1 MARKGKKKQTN
12 SNTKRGGQDHFVG
25 FKLQFLES
33 RALQY
38 QQALD
43 ASNPGP
49 FYNKVALDFLAKFG
63 QDDDFG
69 KDPDE
74 DPPNPWDFLDE
85 TDEDEIS
92 EDEAEKR
99 TARYNKIR
107 QVSQQNCY
115 CHR

>member
-1 MARKGKKKQTN
+1 MGKKKQTK

-43 ASNPGP
+43 ASSPGP

-63 QDDDFG
+63 QD
-69 KDPDE
+69 E
-74 DPPNPWDFLDE
+74 DPLNPWDFLDE

-92 EDEAEKR
+92 DDEAEKR
-99 TARYNKIR
+99 TARYNKIW

-115 CHR
+115 YHR